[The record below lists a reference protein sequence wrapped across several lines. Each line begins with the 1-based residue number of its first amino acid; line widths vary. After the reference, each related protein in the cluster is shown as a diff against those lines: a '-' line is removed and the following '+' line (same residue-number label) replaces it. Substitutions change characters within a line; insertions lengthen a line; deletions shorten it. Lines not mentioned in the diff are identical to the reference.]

1 MKFELKAIKHSEFA
15 SHETSCFEAKLYVD
29 GKILC
34 GVSNDGQGGC
44 DHRYSVKGSPDNIF
58 STLEKIDHEL
68 AKETITCDF
77 DDGDG
82 NPVELDNSLELV
94 VGKLLTIHLIDKDI
108 KKSLNKICYVNNGSV
123 FTLQA
128 KHKPTPANIEAVKK
142 CTWWKPNSV
151 ILNGKSV
158 EECRQYFK

>member
-15 SHETSCFEAKLYVD
+15 SHETNCFEAKLYVD

-44 DHRYSVKGSPDNIF
+44 DHRYSVKGSPDDMF
-58 STLEKIDHEL
+58 ARLEAIDEELGKTKI
-68 AKETITCDF
+68 KFDF
-77 DDGDG
+77 GD
-82 NPVELDNSLELV
+82 LDNSLELI
-94 VGKLLTIHLIDKDI
+94 VGDLMTKHLIDKDI
-108 KKSLNKICYVNNGSV
+108 KKSLKKICYFNSDEIY
-123 FTLQA
+123 TLQA
-128 KHKPTPANIEAVKK
+128 KYKPTPANIEAVKQ
-142 CTWWKPNSV
+142 CDWWKPDSI